1 MTYVSEAG
9 TYKTEQIAFCWF
21 CSKPIGDIREG
32 CKFCGVGQF
41 PDKIKDK
48 LKIERATEEPITVKY
63 AWYVVFVLMVCLTL
77 SFIDRQI
84 LGLLVDPIRQ
94 DLGVS
99 DTRVGLLHGLAFAL
113 FYTFM
118 GLPVGWLV
126 DRFSRRGIIAVGVV
140 FWSAMTAVCAVAGNF
155 WSLFAARMGVGVGE
169 ATLGPAAMSLSADY
183 FPKEKLGGALSV
195 YAMGIFI
202 GSGLALIVGGAV
214 TQTVV
219 GMPAVT
225 LPVIGEIASWR
236 LTFLIVG
243 LPGFLVGLLVYTIR
257 EPLRRNLML
266 TSEGQASRL
275 SFGEVWRELRLR
287 WRSVVGV
294 CVALSAQAAC
304 NYAIFAW
311 APAYFLRVHKWGRAT
326 TGLTLGVMILTVGI
340 VGMYAGG
347 KLCDRWIRQG
357 VREAPLKVGLVATV
371 WAGVFFGLAMSMP
384 DLTWLL
390 VLMVPAQFFLALP
403 VGSSY
408 AALQLIFPNQLRG
421 QVAALLAFTI
431 SLGGQTIG
439 PFLPAFLNDRW
450 FRDGNMVGW
459 SLAITVVL
467 ASAVSAVFFRM
478 TYQPYRTHYEWMQKL
493 DAK

>member
-1 MTYVSEAG
+1 MSVPVAETNQSPA
-9 TYKTEQIAFCWF
+9 TPRTE
-21 CSKPIGDIREG
+21 SG
-32 CKFCGVGQF
+32 
-41 PDKIKDK
+41 
-48 LKIERATEEPITVKY
+48 LKY
-63 AWYVVFVLMVCLTL
+63 AWYVVFVLMICLTF

-84 LGLLVDPIRQ
+84 LGLLVGPIKR
-94 DLGVS
+94 DLGIG
-99 DTRVGLLHGLAFAL
+99 DTRIGLLQGLAFAI
-113 FYTFM
+113 FYTLM

-126 DRFSRRGIIAVGVV
+126 DRYSRRTIIVVGVV
-140 FWSAMTAVCAVAGNF
+140 FWSVMTALCAVAGNF

-214 TQTVV
+214 TQAVT
-219 GMPAVT
+219 GMPAIT
-225 LPVIGEIASWR
+225 LPVIGEMAAWR

-243 LPGFLVGLLVYTIR
+243 LPGLLVGLLVYTVR
-257 EPLRRNLML
+257 EPLRRNLL
-266 TSEGQASRL
+266 RTADGKAPQLSRD
-275 SFGEVWRELRLR
+275 EVLRELRLR
-287 WRSVVGV
+287 WRTVVGV
-294 CVALSAQAAC
+294 CVGLSAQAAC

-311 APAYFLRVHKWGRAT
+311 APEYFQRVHKWERAT
-326 TGLTLGVMILTVGI
+326 TGLTLGLMILTVGI

-357 VREAPLKVGLVATV
+357 IREAPLKVGFVGAV

-384 DLTWLL
+384 DLRWLL

-408 AALQLIFPNQLRG
+408 AALQLVFPNQLRG

-431 SLGGQTIG
+431 SLGGQSLG
-439 PFLPAFLNDRW
+439 ALLPGVFNDYL
-450 FRDGNMVGW
+450 FRDEKMVGW

-467 ASAVSAVFFRM
+467 ASAVSAVVVRS
-478 TYQPYRTHYEWMQKL
+478 TYQSYRTHYEWMRKL
-493 DAK
+493 DVK

>member
-1 MTYVSEAG
+1 MSIPVAENNQAP
-9 TYKTEQIAFCWF
+9 A
-21 CSKPIGDIREG
+21 
-32 CKFCGVGQF
+32 
-41 PDKIKDK
+41 
-48 LKIERATEEPITVKY
+48 ATPQTNESDLKY

-84 LGLLVDPIRQ
+84 LSMLVDLIKR
-94 DLGVS
+94 DLGIS
-99 DTRVGLLHGLAFAL
+99 DTDIGWLQGPAFAL

-126 DRFSRRGIIAVGVV
+126 DRYSRRSIISAGVF
-140 FWSAMTAVCAVAGNF
+140 FWSLMTALCAEAGSY
-155 WSLFAARMGVGVGE
+155 WSLFAARVGVGVGE
-169 ATLGPAAMSLSADY
+169 ATLGPAAMSLTADY

-214 TQTVV
+214 TDTVKE
-219 GMPAVT
+219 MPAIT
-225 LPVIGEIASWR
+225 LPILGEIASWR

-243 LPGFLVGLLVYTIR
+243 LPGLLVGLLVYTVR
-257 EPLRRNLML
+257 EPLRRNLL
-266 TSEGQASRL
+266 RPAGGEAEGQTSHL
-275 SFGEVWRELRLR
+275 SLSEVLSEMRLR

-311 APAYFLRVHKWGRAT
+311 APTYFLRVHGWTRRD
-326 TGLTLGVMILTVGI
+326 TGLALGIMTLTAGI

-347 KLCDRWIRQG
+347 KLCDRWVRQG
-357 VREAPLKVGLVATV
+357 VHEAPLKVGVVGAV
-371 WAGVFFGLAMSMP
+371 WAGVFFGLAMIMP

-390 VLMVPAQFFLALP
+390 VLLVPAQFFLALP

-431 SLGGQTIG
+431 SLGGQSLG
-439 PFLPAFLNDRW
+439 GLLPGVLNDRL

-459 SLAITVVL
+459 SLTLTVVL
-467 ASAVSAVFFRM
+467 ASIVSATMFRV
-478 TYQPYRTHYEWMQKL
+478 TYQPYRTHYAWMQKL
-493 DAK
+493 SQDAK

>member
-1 MTYVSEAG
+1 MSIPVAENNQASAATSQTTGAG
-9 TYKTEQIAFCWF
+9 
-21 CSKPIGDIREG
+21 
-32 CKFCGVGQF
+32 
-41 PDKIKDK
+41 
-48 LKIERATEEPITVKY
+48 LKY

-84 LGLLVDPIRQ
+84 LGMLVDPIKR
-94 DLGVS
+94 DLGVN
-99 DTRVGLLHGLAFAL
+99 DTRIGLLQGLAFTV
-113 FYTFM
+113 FYTVV

-126 DRFSRRGIIAVGVV
+126 DRYSRRSIIAAGVF
-140 FWSAMTAVCAVAGNF
+140 FWSMMTALCAAAGSY
-155 WSLFAARMGVGVGE
+155 WLLVAARMGVGVGE

-202 GSGLALIVGGAV
+202 GSGLALIVGGMV
-214 TQTVV
+214 TQAVV
-219 GMPAVT
+219 GMPPVT
-225 LPVIGEIASWR
+225 LPIIGEIAAWR

-243 LPGFLVGLLVYTIR
+243 LPGLLVGLLVYTVR
-257 EPLRRNLML
+257 EPLRRNILR
-266 TSEGQASRL
+266 TSEGQSSRL
-275 SFGEVWRELRLR
+275 SFGEGWREVRLR

-304 NYAIFAW
+304 NYAILAW
-311 APAYFLRVHKWGRAT
+311 APAYFLRVHKLERAT
-326 TGLTLGVMILTVGI
+326 TGLTLGMMTLTVGI
-340 VGMYAGG
+340 AGMYAGG
-347 KLCDRWIRQG
+347 KLCDRWVRQG
-357 VREAPLKVGLVATV
+357 VREAPLKVGVVATV

-384 DLTWLL
+384 SLTWLL

-421 QVAALLAFTI
+421 QVAALLAFSI
-431 SLGGQTIG
+431 SIGGQTLG
-439 PFLPAFLNDRW
+439 PFLPGVFNDYL

-467 ASAVSAVFFRM
+467 ASIISAAAFRV
-478 TYQPYRTHYEWMQKL
+478 TYQPYRTHYAWMHKL
-493 DAK
+493 AQDAK

>member
-1 MTYVSEAG
+1 MTN
-9 TYKTEQIAFCWF
+9 
-21 CSKPIGDIREG
+21 
-32 CKFCGVGQF
+32 
-41 PDKIKDK
+41 DKSD
-48 LKIERATEEPITVKY
+48 LKY

-77 SFIDRQI
+77 SFVDRQI
-84 LGLLVDPIRQ
+84 LGMLVDPIKR
-94 DLGVS
+94 DFGVS
-99 DTRVGLLHGLAFAL
+99 DTRIGWLQGPAFAL

-118 GLPVGWLV
+118 GLPVGWMV
-126 DRFSRRGIIAVGVV
+126 DRYSRRGIIAAGVV
-140 FWSAMTAVCAVAGNF
+140 FWSVMTALCAAPGNY

-214 TQTVV
+214 TQSVV

-225 LPVIGEIASWR
+225 MPVIGEMAAWR

-243 LPGFLVGLLVYTIR
+243 LPGLLVGLLVYTVR
-257 EPLRRNLML
+257 EPLRRNLL
-266 TSEGQASRL
+266 RTDAGQASRL
-275 SFGEVWRELRLR
+275 SLGEVRRELSLR
-287 WRSVVGV
+287 WKSVVGV
-294 CVALSAQAAC
+294 CVALSAQAGC
-304 NYAIFAW
+304 NYAILAW
-311 APAYFLRVHKWGRAT
+311 APTYFLRVHKWERAT
-326 TGLTLGVMILTVGI
+326 TGLTLGLMTLTVGI
-340 VGMYAGG
+340 VGMYVGG
-347 KLCDRWIRQG
+347 KLCDQWIRQG
-357 VREAPLKVGLVATV
+357 IREAPLKVGVVGAV

-390 VLMVPAQFFLALP
+390 ALMVPAQFFLALP

-421 QVAALLAFTI
+421 QVAALLAFSI
-431 SLGGQTIG
+431 SLGGQSLG
-439 PFLPAFLNDRW
+439 PLLTGVFNDYL

-467 ASAVSAVFFRM
+467 ASIISAAFFRA

-493 DAK
+493 TQDA

>member
-1 MTYVSEAG
+1 MSIPVAETDRAPAG
-9 TYKTEQIAFCWF
+9 
-21 CSKPIGDIREG
+21 P
-32 CKFCGVGQF
+32 
-41 PDKIKDK
+41 
-48 LKIERATEEPITVKY
+48 ATEPGLKY
-63 AWYVVFVLMVCLTL
+63 AWYVVFVLMICLTL

-84 LGLLVDPIRQ
+84 LGLLVDPIKR

-99 DTRVGLLHGLAFAL
+99 DTRIGVLQGLAFAL

-126 DRFSRRGIIAVGVV
+126 DRYSRRAIIVAGVV
-140 FWSAMTAVCAVAGNF
+140 FWSAMTALCAVAGAY
-155 WSLFAARMGVGVGE
+155 WSLFAARTGVGVGE
-169 ATLGPAAMSLSADY
+169 ATLGPSAMSLTTDH
-183 FPKEKLGGALSV
+183 FPKEKLGSALSV
-195 YAMGIFI
+195 YGMGIFI
-202 GSGLALIVGGAV
+202 GSGVAMIVGGAV
-214 TQTVV
+214 TQAVV

-225 LPVIGEIASWR
+225 LPLIGEIASWR

-243 LPGFLVGLLVYTIR
+243 LPGMLVGLLLYTVR
-257 EPLRRNLML
+257 EPLRRNLL
-266 TSEGQASRL
+266 RTSEGESTRL
-275 SFGEVWRELRLR
+275 SLGEVRRELWLR
-287 WRSVVGV
+287 RKSVAGL

-311 APAYFLRVHKWGRAT
+311 APTYFLRVHKWERAT
-326 TGLTLGVMILTVGI
+326 IGLTLGVMILTAGI

-347 KLCDRWIRQG
+347 KLCDRWIRRG
-357 VREAPLKVGLVATV
+357 VREAPLKVGVVATV

-384 DLTWLL
+384 DVTWLL

-408 AALQLIFPNQLRG
+408 AAMQLIVPNQLRG
-421 QVAALLAFTI
+421 QSAALLFFTI

-439 PFLPAFLNDRW
+439 PFLPGFLNDRV
-450 FRDGNMVGW
+450 FHDGNMIGW

-467 ASAVSAVFFRM
+467 ASAVSAAFFRA
-478 TYQPYRTHYEWMQKL
+478 TYQPYRTHYEWMRKL